1 MAKSPT
7 PKHKYR
13 PAGITE
19 PNSLRSGSTT
29 SLSFRIAPVLC
40 AKHFVTHLREIV
52 NICSAVFTLH
62 EQEYHPTVWEQT
74 FTEVGF
80 KKGKH
85 AVRLMCLTSINA
97 SWKVIEFM
105 DICGGADVNFMLRIH
120 RIRSVCFMKKNTS
133 QAKLNSCPKTA
144 TQPTEICRFNPH
156 KMISQLHLTDCGQ
169 EWSITIKLLR
179 K

>member
-1 MAKSPT
+1 MPLYQEMFILLTWKMAKSPA

-19 PNSLRSGSTT
+19 PNSLRRGSAT

-62 EQEYHPTVWEQT
+62 EQEYHPTVREQT

-80 KKGKH
+80 RKGKH
-85 AVRLMCLTSINA
+85 AVRLMCLTSSNA
-97 SWKVIEFM
+97 PWKFIEFLT
-105 DICGGADVNFMLRIH
+105 ISGGADVNFMLHIH
-120 RIRSVCFMKKNTS
+120 KIRSVCFVGKQKPLYNCLPAS
-133 QAKLNSCPKTA
+133 W
-144 TQPTEICRFNPH
+144 RFSPVA
-156 KMISQLHLTDCGQ
+156 
-169 EWSITIKLLR
+169 
-179 K
+179 